1 MITQHEID
9 KLNEKI
15 KILETSLRQLELLY
29 HQVVIDNTKLDPNY
43 RLDILAR
50 HGVKQPPKEYND

>member
-1 MITQHEID
+1 MITQHEVD

-29 HQVVIDNTKLDPNY
+29 HQVVIDNVKLNPNY
-43 RLDILAR
+43 KLDILAR
-50 HGVKQPPKEYND
+50 GGIKQPPKDYND